1 MSIVDMIMSNKGR
14 SQQISSVYAQG
25 LYDRQRTRAMAMG
38 DMSFMQRTGLSNGT
52 RDDVLS

>member
-1 MSIVDMIMSNKGR
+1 MIMSNKGR